1 MRCERCGLNPAEFEV
16 VGGGRRQHVCEGC
29 LPAAQREAG
38 TPRSTVRIKVEA
50 ASADDGQLDLFDLG
64 GGAA

>member
-38 TPRSTVRIKVEA
+38 TPRSTTRIRREE
-50 ASADDGQLDLFDLG
+50 DDGQGTLFDVE

>member
-16 VGGGRRQHVCEGC
+16 AGGGRRQSVCDGC
-29 LPAAQREAG
+29 LAAAQREAG
-38 TPRSTVRIKVEA
+38 TPRSTTRIRREE
-50 ASADDGQLDLFDLG
+50 DDGQGTLFDVE